1 MDLVENIWA
10 WGYLNR
16 NLQNWK
22 IKEAKMKKKQNK
34 TKQNVQELWEN
45 YKRYNI
51 WGHVMGIPQQEE
63 RKKVLKIIINKNVS

>member
-1 MDLVENIWA
+1 
-10 WGYLNR
+10 
-16 NLQNWK
+16 
-22 IKEAKMKKKQNK
+22 MKKKQNK

-45 YKRYNI
+45 YKRNNI